1 MTTAKKANEE
11 KVAREVS
18 DPCETNQ
25 VAAGPAA
32 SAVPRVVELSV
43 PVAELNDSY
52 ATVRIDVR
60 LTPDQANG
68 LQRLYLGCRGA
79 PMACGVRLVD
89 TPARAIQKLLEMIE
103 DAAGD

>member
-1 MTTAKKANEE
+1 MTKAKKENEA
-11 KVAREVS
+11 KVASGVS
-18 DPCETNQ
+18 DPSETNQ
-25 VAAGPAA
+25 VVASPAA
-32 SAVPRVVELSV
+32 AVPRVIELSV
-43 PVAELNDSY
+43 PVAELDDSY

-60 LTPDQANG
+60 LTPEQANG